1 AVAWLVSAAT
11 LRAPYLALFRR
22 ALSAG
27 SLDGSAS
34 RVELDLTSAAVLVEH
49 LASRDPFEVIAAMN
63 VLVWRKR
70 DRLIPALVLYH
81 TDERVLVRALAIL
94 SESGRTDFLRLAEPL
109 LAHGSQAVRNAA
121 LRALALGGKLDVL
134 ERAAEDASARVRGY
148 AAVHLASRAGL
159 AVLGDHP
166 GVAAAA
172 FADGPARDDGRLGV
186 LAAIAD
192 LPQTAPLAELLLAL
206 AGDERLSSPEAVEL
220 LARAAIAQ
228 RDPRL
233 VPALIARLRAGAGR
247 EAVRAALVALGD
259 PAFDAV
265 WTALGDRRV
274 DRRVRIHLPRTL
286 ARFGTQRAAGRLL
299 EIMETEPD
307 GLVRYK

>member
-172 FADGPARDDGRLGV
+172 FADGAARG
-186 LAAIAD
+186 AAAR
-192 LPQTAPLAELLLAL
+192 ARRRRAL
-206 AGDERLSSPEAVEL
+206 E
-220 LARAAIAQ
+220 LAR
-228 RDPRL
+228 
-233 VPALIARLRAGAGR
+233 GG
-247 EAVRAALVALGD
+247 
-259 PAFDAV
+259 
-265 WTALGDRRV
+265 
-274 DRRVRIHLPRTL
+274 
-286 ARFGTQRAAGRLL
+286 RAAGARRHRAARSAAG
-299 EIMETEPD
+299 PGAD
-307 GLVRYK
+307 RAAARRRGPRG